1 MTDLALLDQMQ
12 LEISP
17 EAGAAGATAG
27 LVIAGIGQLAVPVGL
42 ITGIVGA
49 IQEEDRLRN
58 RGFAAAGIGLGVFLV
73 GAAIAGASVAAVD
86 VPAGTRM
93 A

>member
-17 EAGAAGATAG
+17 GVGATGAGVG
-27 LVIAGIGQLAVPVGL
+27 LVIASVGQLAVPVGL
-42 ITGIVGA
+42 VTGIVGA
-49 IQEEDRLRN
+49 IQENDRLRN
-58 RGFAAAGIGLGVFLV
+58 RGFGAAAIGFGVFV
-73 GAAIAGASVAAVD
+73 AGAAIAGASIAAVEAP
-86 VPAGTRM
+86 PATRV